1 MLHINIVSILEH
13 SNTIYIGPKHIA
25 HILIQTMQLCLMVD
39 FLINR
44 FKIQGNIL
52 YRMFGDSG
60 AVAKAVKE
68 CISHAR
74 DPEWAVV
81 GRKLYHS

>member
-1 MLHINIVSILEH
+1 
-13 SNTIYIGPKHIA
+13 
-25 HILIQTMQLCLMVD
+25 MQLCLMVD